1 MLEKMVVISSG
12 SSVESAA
19 ADTEES
25 AGSMEELI
33 VDGVV
38 LVEGVGDGLVTY
50 TITGSVTISTGSD
63 SVAEVSAAADCACG
77 DIVKDSI
84 PESDA
89 TGVGVGNNA
98 LLLLDPPRGA
108 TTPIVG
114 LALSDVETVVFSCE
128 TLGVGVVSKVLLT
141 LDSWVEA
148 PAAIIELSE
157 DDATV

>member
-12 SSVESAA
+12 SCDKGVAVAEN
-19 ADTEES
+19 EES
-25 AGSMEELI
+25 VGSMEELI

-50 TITGSVTISTGSD
+50 TITGSVTTSTGSD
-63 SVAEVSAAADCACG
+63 SVAEVTAAADCACG
-77 DIVKDSI
+77 EIVNDSV
-84 PESDA
+84 PERDE

-114 LALSDVETVVFSCE
+114 LALSDVETAVSSCE
-128 TLGVGVVSKVLLT
+128 TLEVGVVSRVLLT
-141 LDSWVEA
+141 LDG
-148 PAAIIELSE
+148 
-157 DDATV
+157 

>member
-12 SSVESAA
+12 SSDEDAA

-25 AGSMEELI
+25 VGSTEEPI

-77 DIVKDSI
+77 EIVKDPV
-84 PESDA
+84 PESDG

-108 TTPIVG
+108 TTPSVG
-114 LALSDVETVVFSCE
+114 LALSDVETAVSSCE
-128 TLGVGVVSKVLLT
+128 TLGVGVVSRVLLT
-141 LDSWVEA
+141 PDS
-148 PAAIIELSE
+148 
-157 DDATV
+157 